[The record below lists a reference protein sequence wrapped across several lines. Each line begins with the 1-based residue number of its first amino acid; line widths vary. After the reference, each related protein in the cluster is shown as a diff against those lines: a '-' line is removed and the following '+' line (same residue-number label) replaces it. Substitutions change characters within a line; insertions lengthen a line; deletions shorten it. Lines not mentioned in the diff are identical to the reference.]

1 MRCLIGLASAVACAL
16 SVSVSSVFACGAPTQ
31 PPPPPPAPPIVCC
44 VVIDWFI
51 RPNEPECEY
60 ILVRYFRQDGLPLYQ
75 SNPMP
80 LAPSQFCLCSLPPL
94 PSDPTGV
101 GPMSV
106 GFRFGA
112 PGTLPCDGLPNNAP
126 GYGPFQQ
133 VSDPNVL
140 AQVREFNSAYAKAAG
155 DTVPQNAAPQVFG
168 FGGPGTIPP
177 GVAWDIYQ
185 LIKVPRGYDPR
196 NLCPFAGAMGIVGLF
211 LGDAGLVLAE
221 PIAPGLPPIPIQQ
234 FAQNPGQSAF
244 YKFKWYPVIIPPP
257 CPPCPGDINGD
268 GQRDFAD
275 LNILLGV
282 FNIPCP

>member
-1 MRCLIGLASAVACAL
+1 MHRLTGLASAVACAL
-16 SVSVSSVFACGAPTQ
+16 SVAVSSVLACGTPTQ

-51 RPNEPECEY
+51 RPNEPDCEY

-80 LAPSQFCLCSLPPL
+80 LAPTQFCLCSLPPL
-94 PSDPTGV
+94 PPDPTGV

-112 PGTLPCDGLPNNAP
+112 PGALPWNGLPDDAP
-126 GYGPFQQ
+126 GYGPFQP
-133 VSDPNVL
+133 VANPNVL
-140 AQVREFNSAYAKAAG
+140 AQVQEFNQAYAKAAG
-155 DTVPQNAAPQVFG
+155 DTVDLPGAPQVFG
-168 FGGPGTIPP
+168 FAGPGTIPP

-211 LGDAGLVLAE
+211 LGDGGLVLAE
-221 PIAPGLPPIPIQQ
+221 PLAPGMPPIPFPQ

-268 GQRDFAD
+268 GRRDFAD